1 MYICW
6 TRSCDFCNLQ
16 EISSLKVAKK
26 LNWQNLKKKKKKN
39 YNRGQNKMEPQI
51 AIKDEAA
58 QTPKRTIFPSLI
70 WGKGGYNVD
79 TEEGKASLVSRVS
92 RFAEEKG
99 KRGTVCPVSVSIP
112 FLITFLA
119 VLFLC

>member
-1 MYICW
+1 
-6 TRSCDFCNLQ
+6 
-16 EISSLKVAKK
+16 
-26 LNWQNLKKKKKKN
+26 
-39 YNRGQNKMEPQI
+39 MEPQI